1 MRSNSTP
8 KWRGNRKIIQSKFLV
23 KILQNLVDKGLGI
36 GYNKKALDG
45 KGFTKSGL
53 PKVLVDKNGEV

>member
-1 MRSNSTP
+1 MCIRDS
-8 KWRGNRKIIQSKFLV
+8 
-23 KILQNLVDKGLGI
+23 LVDKGLGI